1 MPNTDRVARPS
12 RLTPEDIARQLRAV
26 EAYDRA
32 RRNRRLK
39 KMLARGAFVVVVLG
53 IWMRLLW
60 VAGA

>member
-1 MPNTDRVARPS
+1 VPNTDRVARPS